1 MHFKDILDKNR
12 IVFNLESNNKEAII
26 EEIAMLFVKDNTINK
41 NDLNTLLNDLNE
53 REKLSSTGMQD
64 GIAIPHAKSSVVNK
78 ISLAVAIDKK
88 GKDFSSMDEE
98 PSTLFF
104 MIIAPEYTKK
114 EHLDVL
120 ALISKLTFNEEA
132 LEEMLNTDSPEK
144 VIEILSSL

>member
-1 MHFKDILDKNR
+1 MDIRDILDKNR
-12 IVFNLESNNKEAII
+12 IIFNLESSSKDAIL
-26 EEIAMLFVKDNTINK
+26 EEIATLFVKDNIINK
-41 NDLNTLLNDLNE
+41 NDLDTLVNDLKE

-64 GIAIPHAKSSVVNK
+64 GIAIPHAKSSVVDK
-78 ISLAVAIDKK
+78 ISLAVAIDKN

-132 LEEMLNTDSPEK
+132 LDEMLNTNDPEK